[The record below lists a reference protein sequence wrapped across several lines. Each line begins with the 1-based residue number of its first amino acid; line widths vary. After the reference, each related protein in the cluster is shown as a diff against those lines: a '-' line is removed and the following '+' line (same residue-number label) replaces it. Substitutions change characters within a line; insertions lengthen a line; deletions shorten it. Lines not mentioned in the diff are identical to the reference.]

1 MVNAILPKPGPL
13 SFEALTE
20 DAAAAQPIVS
30 VDQLKPYA
38 FQGQF
43 SPDPFQ
49 ASYFDGGKF
58 ATGFGPTQMLLV
70 DYFTLRMRSSQLFTE
85 NMYARGIIRRLVTN
99 EINVGLTPQT
109 MLDENILGMSED
121 AISEWSASTE
131 MRFMLWGRDPHVCDW
146 KHKDT
151 FGQLQRVAR
160 LEALVGGDVLVV
172 LRHSRRTRLQT
183 IQLISGAKVMTPI
196 FENAKKLQKG
206 HRIVHG
212 VEMDR
217 DERVVA
223 YWVKQQDGKFKRLPT
238 IGVKSG
244 RRIAWLVFGTD
255 KRVDDVRGQPLLAL
269 MLQSLK
275 EVDRYRDSAQ
285 RQALVNS
292 MIALFVEKSEDKMG
306 SLPIGGG
313 AVRRD
318 TGTITDEDGGT
329 RDFNIL
335 KYMPG
340 TTIDELQTGE
350 KLTPYT
356 HGTDLDFEAFE
367 RVIMQG
373 IAWANEIPPEILT
386 LSFSSNYS
394 ASQAALNEFNIYL
407 QLVWTH
413 WGETFCQP
421 IYAEWLLSETL
432 LRNITAPGLV
442 EAWRNPASYEVLGAW
457 MRTAWY
463 GSVKMTTD
471 PVKQVKAAIMRVREG
486 WSTNARESRM
496 LAATQFGQNMKQL
509 ERENSMKAKAMRP
522 LAEFQQEFG
531 KPFETSD
538 GLGDEDP
545 ILQAISEL
553 GDLVAETSENPT
565 V

>member
-1 MVNAILPKPGPL
+1 MQ
-13 SFEALTE
+13 
-20 DAAAAQPIVS
+20 DAAAVQPVVG

-43 SPDPFQ
+43 ISDPFQ
-49 ASYFDGGKF
+49 ASFFDGGKF

-70 DYFTLRMRSSQLFTE
+70 DYFTLRARSSQLFTE

-99 EINVGLTPQT
+99 EINVGLTPET
-109 MLDENILGMSED
+109 MLDENILGMSEE

-151 FGQLQRVAR
+151 FGQLQRVGR

-172 LRHSRRTRLQT
+172 LRHSRRTRLQKV
-183 IQLISGAKVMTPI
+183 QLISGAKIMTPI

-212 VEMDR
+212 VELDR

-223 YWVKQQDGKFKRLPT
+223 YWVKQQNGKFKRLPAF
-238 IGVKSG
+238 GERSG

-292 MIALFVEKSEDKMG
+292 MVAMFIEKGEDKMG
-306 SLPIGGG
+306 SLPMTGG

-318 TGTITDEDGGT
+318 TGTIADEDGGA

-340 TTIDELQTGE
+340 TVIDELQTGE
-350 KLTPYT
+350 KLVPYT

-394 ASQAALNEFNIYL
+394 ASQAALNEFKIYL

-421 IYAEWLLSETL
+421 IYTEWLLSETL

-442 EAWRNPASYEVLGAW
+442 EAWRDSSRYEVLGAW
-457 MRTAWY
+457 VRAAWY

-471 PVKQVKAAIMRVREG
+471 PLKQVKASELLIREG
-486 WSTNARESRM
+486 WSTNSRESRT
-496 LAATQFGQNMKQL
+496 LTSTRFEENMKRI
-509 ERENSMKAKAMRP
+509 ESENRMKVKAMRP
-522 LAEFQQEFG
+522 ILEMQREFEHEVMHKIIAESNLSLQA
-531 KPFETSD
+531 KSD
-538 GLGDEDP
+538 QNP
-545 ILQAISEL
+545 ILQAISDL
-553 GDLVAETSENPT
+553 GDLITEASENPT
-565 V
+565 A